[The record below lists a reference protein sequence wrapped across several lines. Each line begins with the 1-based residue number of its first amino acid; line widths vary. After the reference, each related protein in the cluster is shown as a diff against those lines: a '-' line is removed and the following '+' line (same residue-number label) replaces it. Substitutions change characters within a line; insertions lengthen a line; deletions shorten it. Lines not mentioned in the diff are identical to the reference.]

1 LHAIDHGKNETESI
15 KIPGYSELFQTP
27 PDVNINVTHCPS
39 HINKNCCCD
48 GVRLG
53 VILKDYFIRSR
64 GAQINDSLQR
74 DSNMGCAG

>member
-1 LHAIDHGKNETESI
+1 MKQKHI
-15 KIPGYSELFQTP
+15 KDTRLLGAVPNPAGM
-27 PDVNINVTHCPS
+27 DVNINVTHCPS